1 MIDFWVVF
9 IISTLNDDATRVF
22 TTHAISSITTTRAP
36 LRPAASRP
44 PSSAPHVDANPSRQT
59 HVLADLD
66 VVGPRRELGVEPF
79 DDAGVDPVLHCD
91 AVQAVTLLHHV
102 PARHGTQVRDGAV
115 GGAVRRFRRRRGA
128 DGRARGERR
137 RGHRSRRRRV
147 GPSVVRF
154 WMRVRSV
161 RARRGCGYAVG
172 LGPGGGGRGAGARSK
187 AVAVALVALDLSL
200 RARVDRVGTGG
211 GSQRGVRDGRVNRRY
226 EGADGEGGKEING
239 RGGAPRGRARGG
251 RVARTPT
258 RTPSTPRTEPS
269 TRSVGLVERG
279 DAPGSRWRRP
289 PSPPLSSGGC
299 CRTAWAPPHPRCRRM
314 STTRRC
320 PARVAGCATRTYCS
334 RGSSR
339 AGRGFLCAAWSAP
352 NVARGAVW
360 REFQEIFQV
369 VITEI
374 KQLGF

>member
-1 MIDFWVVF
+1 MLLALAASSGLSR
-9 IISTLNDDATRVF
+9 STTPGSTPCCTAMRYRQSPSF
-22 TTHAISSITTTRAP
+22 TTYPPGTGPRSATAP
-36 LRPAASRP
+36 SAAP
-44 PSSAPHVDANPSRQT
+44 FVAF
-59 HVLADLD
+59 
-66 VVGPRRELGVEPF
+66 VVGAAPM
-79 DDAGVDPVLHCD
+79 
-91 AVQAVTLLHHV
+91 
-102 PARHGTQVRDGAV
+102 GAC
-115 GGAVRRFRRRRGA
+115 A
-128 DGRARGERR
+128 E
-137 RGHRSRRRRV
+137 S
-147 GPSVVRF
+147 
-154 WMRVRSV
+154 
-161 RARRGCGYAVG
+161 
-172 LGPGGGGRGAGARSK
+172 GGGGSGRGGGAWDRPWCGFGCECDRSERGGVAGIRWGLGREEADAEPARDRKPPLPSRWSRSIL
-187 AVAVALVALDLSL
+187 AC
-200 RARVDRVGTGG
+200 ARGSIESGRGG

-320 PARVAGCATRTYCS
+320 PARVAGCATRTCCS